1 MGYNYKVLIFSKKP
15 YFLAANVFRRDG
27 SVSVSLNISPRVCII
42 SMHALE
48 NIEGGKNT
56 WKWHD
61 FNTNSKFHKV
71 SNP

>member
-1 MGYNYKVLIFSKKP
+1 MDCNYNILISSKKP

-48 NIEGGKNT
+48 NIERKNMEMAR
-56 WKWHD
+56 
-61 FNTNSKFHKV
+61 FQYKFKIPQ
-71 SNP
+71 SQ